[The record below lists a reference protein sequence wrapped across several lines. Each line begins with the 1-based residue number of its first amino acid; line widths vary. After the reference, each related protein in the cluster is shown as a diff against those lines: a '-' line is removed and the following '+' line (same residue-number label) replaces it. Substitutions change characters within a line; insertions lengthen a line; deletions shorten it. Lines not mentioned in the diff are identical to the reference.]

1 MLKYEIGKQI
11 RKYREARRIS
21 QKELAQRLGIS
32 NSRVSNWEQG
42 VNRPDA
48 DMIAEICVAL
58 QVSPSELLDVRLSPD
73 EYSNHEKQVLEAYR
87 SKPELQ
93 HAVDVLLGVNESE

>member
-11 RKYREARRIS
+11 RKFREARHIS